1 MYGTALDRLAHTGLS
16 ALAEYLRRMAIAF
29 SAYSAEIGVASAEN
43 MAHNL
48 RRKCG
53 DYADLHP
60 SA

>member
-1 MYGTALDRLAHTGLS
+1 MYGAALDRLAHTGLS
-16 ALAEYLRRMAIAF
+16 AAAECLRRIAIAF
-29 SAYSAEIGVASAEN
+29 SAYSAEIAIASAEN

-53 DYADLHP
+53 DYADLYP